1 MFFRIKRNFLLYV
14 HYISAVLRGM
24 MQYRFSLLL
33 MVTGRFLVA
42 FSGFLGIHFLFSGFT
57 QIKGYSYSDV
67 LLCFAVMQLSF
78 AVAECVGGGLQ
89 NFSGMVKKGE
99 FDRVLLRPCSPILQ
113 ILGSRFEL
121 GRLGPIISAL
131 LMLMIGIKSSE
142 ICWNFSRA
150 VTLLAMI
157 AGGILLFIGIF
168 LLGATICFFSVE
180 DTSLIN
186 VLTYGAKEHGKY
198 PLDIYGKG
206 VLRLC
211 TFVIPYTLVQYYPLQ
226 FLLGRTENVR
236 YAICPAGVLVFL
248 GVCYGAWRLGVR
260 RYGSCGG

>member
-1 MFFRIKRNFLLYV
+1 MFFRIKRNFSLYV
-14 HYISAVLRGM
+14 HYILAVLRGM

-33 MVTGRFLVA
+33 MVIGRFLVA
-42 FSGFLGIHFLFSGFT
+42 FSGFWGIHFLFSGFT
-57 QIKGYSYSDV
+57 RIKGYSYSDV

-78 AVAECVGGGLQ
+78 ALAECLGGGLQ

-99 FDRVLLRPCSPILQ
+99 FDRILLRPCSPILQ

-131 LMLMIGIKSSE
+131 IMLIIGIKSSE
-142 ICWNFSRA
+142 ICWNFSRI

-157 AGGILLFIGIF
+157 AGGVCLFISLF
-168 LLGATICFFSVE
+168 LLGAAICFFSVE
-180 DTSLIN
+180 DISLMN

-198 PLDIYGKG
+198 PLDIYGNG

-211 TFVIPYTLVQYYPLQ
+211 TFAIPYTLVQYYPLQ
-226 FLLGRTENVR
+226 FLLGRTEEVR
-236 YAICPAGVLVFL
+236 YAICPAGTLVFL
-248 GVCYGAWRLGVR
+248 GVCYSVWRLGVG